1 MKGRHVLMGG
11 ALVVAAGLV
20 LFGDRQ
26 PEADVAEAV
35 ERPASTSPAPARVA
49 ARTATP
55 AQGMEH
61 NTAIRR
67 LIPREELIGATGD
80 DAFGSAGGVF
90 AGQSLNAP
98 AAQQQAEAGPPPVPP
113 APTAPPLPFT
123 VLGKGI
129 ADGAYEV
136 YLARGDRTYVIHA
149 GTVIDG
155 MYRFDTIAP
164 PTLTVT
170 YLPLKQVQQLN
181 IGVLD

>member
-11 ALVVAAGLV
+11 ALVIAAGLV

-26 PEADVAEAV
+26 PAPDVAEAV

-55 AQGMEH
+55 AQDA
-61 NTAIRR
+61 AIRR

-90 AGQSLNAP
+90 AGQSLNPP
-98 AAQQQAEAGPPPVPP
+98 AAQQQEAAGPPPVPP

-149 GTVIDG
+149 GTVVDG